1 MAFDAL
7 RSGAGLY
14 HQTGQVV
21 HQTAAR
27 AGRSNRGQAI
37 AAERHRWRAA
47 GGHAERRPARL
58 RGKPPKDL
66 AAARVLRCVAPSQ
79 AEKSRP
85 DSNTRRSDALAAIF
99 RCLEGR
105 LGDVWKRRAR
115 RGLGDRHVDAADPF
129 GSEKAELCKIAAQ
142 GVAAQRLLL
151 DRQPTRL
158 GRNNAACRAAL
169 LLGANRMPGR
179 NMASARPLARRSRYG
194 PFSAITDSAD
204 PANLRR
210 TSRFRAKCAF
220 SHGLCTIS
228 VRQHSAFYGQD
239 IGNHQ

>member
-1 MAFDAL
+1 MPL
-7 RSGAGLY
+7 M
-14 HQTGQVV
+14 
-21 HQTAAR
+21 
-27 AGRSNRGQAI
+27 RG
-37 AAERHRWRAA
+37 E
-47 GGHAERRPARL
+47 
-58 RGKPPKDL
+58 PPKDL

-99 RCLEGR
+99 RCLQGR
-105 LGDVWKRRAR
+105 LGDVWKRRTR
-115 RGLGDRHVDAADPF
+115 RGLGDRRVDAADPF
-129 GSEKAELCKIAAQ
+129 GSEKAELCKMAAQ

-158 GRNNAACRAAL
+158 DRINAACRAAL

-204 PANLRR
+204 PTNLPR
-210 TSRFRAKCAF
+210 TSRFRAKCEF
-220 SHGLCTIS
+220 SHGLCIIP

-239 IGNHQ
+239 IGNHR